1 MSWSLILCHTS
12 ILTPQTG
19 LVLHKTASSELRSS
33 QASRGEARDAS
44 ETVIQPCFME
54 RAGTVEGEVSMPL
67 VLRGLRVMRSNISE
81 RAAWGGGRVS
91 SMMEHSRQNCSLVT
105 GLGFQSRRQDGG
117 EEEEG
122 ELRCGARE
130 DGVGEDDG
138 WDGEGEGEEEGGGE
152 EEWLTKLERMM
163 EWRARSIEV

>member
-1 MSWSLILCHTS
+1 M
-12 ILTPQTG
+12 LTPQTG
-19 LVLHKTASSELRSS
+19 LVLHKTASSELRRS
-33 QASRGEARDAS
+33 QASRGEARDATD
-44 ETVIQPCFME
+44 TVIQPCLME

-81 RAAWGGGRVS
+81 RAAWGGGLVS
-91 SMMEHSRQNCSLVT
+91 STMEHSWQNRSLDT
-105 GLGFQSRRQDGG
+105 SLGAQSRREDGG

-122 ELRCGARE
+122 ELWCGANE
-130 DGVGEDDG
+130 DGVGE
-138 WDGEGEGEEEGGGE
+138 EGEEEEE